1 MNRTPIHTDIEQFPA
16 AFHAL
21 LADAAIYDSSSSKAA
36 RVFFID
42 KDKGYFLK
50 SAPKGALETEAELT
64 RFFHK
69 KQLSAEVLSYL
80 SSENDWLLTEPR
92 KAEISSRVFERRELP
107 EFDAPVERVSWQ
119 DGCKLCFADGS
130 WLILRFSGTEPR
142 VRVFAEAETV
152 ERARALVGVMA
163 EFLKLPFG
171 FTE

>member
-64 RFFHK
+64 AFFIK
-69 KQLSAEVLSYL
+69 NNYL
-80 SSENDWLLTEPR
+80 P
-92 KAEISSRVFERRELP
+92 KCCPI
-107 EFDAPVERVSWQ
+107 
-119 DGCKLCFADGS
+119 
-130 WLILRFSGTEPR
+130 
-142 VRVFAEAETV
+142 
-152 ERARALVGVMA
+152 
-163 EFLKLPFG
+163 
-171 FTE
+171 